1 MYYNYIIVFLCIVSL
16 SGLFFYILKLKPNKK
31 TDIKELY
38 SQGLDMM
45 INGLQR
51 SAYNNFKKIVELDS
65 ENIKAYLRLG
75 QVLRESG
82 NVNKALKI
90 HKGLLIRQNLTSYDL
105 SELHKNL
112 ALDYF
117 EINKIDK
124 AIEQALEILKVD
136 RKNTWAI
143 SKLITFHKALN
154 QWDKASEYLEKLNK
168 INGKSDLHKLGLF
181 IIQEGRNLQSN
192 KEFKLA
198 RNKFEKALSVSPDLS
213 ASYFFIAETFSNES
227 EEYFQEAEKNH
238 DKNSEEYKK
247 YFNKALET
255 LSKAIPMWIK
265 YANSNPQQSWMV
277 IHLLKDA
284 LFALDRYDE
293 LEQILKDIIK
303 KDRNNSEVVATLAD
317 MYAHKGDLN
326 NALDIVDSNIHENS
340 DSLIIKLIRLKL
352 LSLEG
357 KQNISKGLDD
367 MIHFLVR
374 DEGYHIYK
382 NTPPDKDIIWVYE
395 NNNEVQV

>member
-1 MYYNYIIVFLCIVSL
+1 MYSHYIIVLLCIASL
-16 SGLFFYILKLKPNKK
+16 IGLFFYILKLKPNKK

-65 ENIKAYLRLG
+65 ENVKAYLRLG

-90 HKGLLIRQNLTSYDL
+90 HKGLLIRKNLNSYDL
-105 SELHKNL
+105 GELHKNL
-112 ALDYF
+112 SLDYF

-124 AIEQALEILKVD
+124 AIEEASEILKVD

-143 SKLITFHKALN
+143 SKLIMFHKTLN
-154 QWDKASEYLEKLNK
+154 QWDKASEYLDKLHK
-168 INGKSDLHKLGLF
+168 INGETNFHKLGLF
-181 IIQEGRNLQSN
+181 IIQEGRNLQN
-192 KEFKLA
+192 DKKFELA
-198 RNKFEKALSVSPDLS
+198 RNKFEKALSVCSDLS
-213 ASYFFIAETFSNES
+213 ASYFFIAETFSKES
-227 EEYFQEAEKNH
+227 EEYFQKAEKND
-238 DKNSEEYKK
+238 DKNSDEYKK
-247 YFNKALET
+247 YLNKALES
-255 LSKAIPMWIK
+255 LSKGIPMWIK
-265 YANSNPQQSWMV
+265 YANLNPKQSWMV

-284 LFALDRYDE
+284 LFALDRYNE

-303 KDRNNSEVVATLAD
+303 QDNNNSEVVATLAD
-317 MYAHKGDLN
+317 MYAHKGDLK
-326 NALDIVDSNIHENS
+326 NALEIVDSNINENS
-340 DSLIIKLIRLKL
+340 NSLIIKLIRLKL
-352 LSLEG
+352 LALDG
-357 KQNISKGLDD
+357 KENISKGLDD
-367 MIHFLVR
+367 LIHFLVT

-395 NNNEVQV
+395 NNKDIKN